1 MFQLQKVIAIGKH
14 LCGAATDLAINSL
27 VNFVRNSVS
36 RTEKT
41 DKDINKNK
49 PVLGI
54 MIALCCHH
62 RCSWKTF
69 AGKKYLLENY
79 GFSPNEFTLLC
90 GLSSWATCGTGKPRN
105 KGNQDIGYFL
115 VMRKKLVIY
124 IVAYQLKLIF
134 YRGN

>member
-36 RTEKT
+36 KTEQN
-41 DKDINKNK
+41 INKNK
-49 PVLGI
+49 HVLGM

-105 KGNQDIGYFL
+105 KGNQDIYYFL
-115 VMRKKLVIY
+115 FMRRI
-124 IVAYQLKLIF
+124 
-134 YRGN
+134 

>member
-115 VMRKKLVIY
+115 LMLRVKISSIY
-124 IVAYQLKLIF
+124 CCIPIETYLL
-134 YRGN
+134 

>member
-1 MFQLQKVIAIGKH
+1 MLSVIGNITVEQVTMFQLQKVIAIGKH

-105 KGNQDIGYFL
+105 KE
-115 VMRKKLVIY
+115 VIEG
-124 IVAYQLKLIF
+124 ATNSKESSQQE
-134 YRGN
+134 